1 MNSNEHKEDAISK
14 ITFNDESIDAEVG
27 ENLLTL
33 ARRHGLHVW
42 FLCDGRGLCQT
53 CQCRVLSGAEN
64 LSRPAEI
71 EIDTISESRRKSG
84 YRLAC
89 QTRLAR
95 KGDVDVV
102 SLAEQLRQQTVE
114 FLTLKR
120 GAAFTGSMTDLLT
133 DFAGFAADLAG
144 GLPRIA
150 QNIIPRIID
159 SPPSFEGVYDYLR
172 DGQHVIGHV
181 LTNAFSAGKK

>member
-1 MNSNEHKEDAISK
+1 MAVKEHKEGAIPK
-14 ITFNDESIDAEVG
+14 ITFNDETLDAKVG

-33 ARRHGLHVW
+33 ARREGLHVW

-64 LSRPAEI
+64 LSRPTEI
-71 EIDTISESRRKSG
+71 EIDTISESRRQSG

-89 QTRLAR
+89 QTQLSRQ
-95 KGDVDVV
+95 GDVSVV
-102 SLAEQLRQQTVE
+102 SLADQLRQQTVE
-114 FLTLKR
+114 FLTFKR

-144 GLPRIA
+144 GLPSIA
-150 QNIIPRIID
+150 QNLIPKIID
-159 SPPSFEGVYDYLR
+159 TPPSLDDVYDYLR
-172 DGQHVIGHV
+172 DGQHMIGRV
-181 LTNAFSAGKK
+181 LTNAFSTGKK